1 MSGKVQS
8 QPDIAARCRRAAAAA
23 SDRKA
28 RDLRVLELAEIS
40 SLADYFLVCSGNSE
54 RQVQAIADAV
64 VEKLKADKVRPH
76 HVEGY
81 RPGRWILL
89 DYGDFVVHV
98 FEESTRGFY
107 ALEKLWADAPDV
119 TAEFVK

>member
-8 QPDIAARCRRAAAAA
+8 QPDIAARCRNAVTAIE
-23 SDRKA
+23 DRKG
-28 RDLRVLELAEIS
+28 RDLRILQLSEIS

-54 RQVQAIADAV
+54 RQVKAIADWVLARLRAA
-64 VEKLKADKVRPH
+64 KLRAH

-81 RPGRWILL
+81 ESGRWVLI

-98 FEESTRGFY
+98 FDESTRTFY

-119 TAEFVK
+119 TVEFVT

>member
-1 MSGKVQS
+1 MTNSTS
-8 QPDIAARCRRAAAAA
+8 SPPDIAARCRGVVAAAE
-23 SDRKA
+23 DLKA
-28 RDLRVLELAEIS
+28 NRLRILELSEIS

-64 VEKLKADKVRPH
+64 LQRLRAEHVRAH

-81 RPGRWILL
+81 QAGRWVLL
-89 DYGDFVVHV
+89 DFGDFVVHV
-98 FEESTRGFY
+98 FDEETRSFY

-119 TAEFVK
+119 THEFTQ

>member
-1 MSGKVQS
+1 MSRKVQS
-8 QPDIAARCRRAAAAA
+8 QPDIAARCRNAVVAVE
-23 SDRKA
+23 DRKGQN
-28 RDLRVLELAEIS
+28 LRVLELSEIS
-40 SLADYFLVCSGNSE
+40 SLADYFLICSGNSE

-64 VEKLKADKVRPH
+64 VERLRADKVRPH

-81 RPGRWILL
+81 QPGRWVLL

-98 FEESTRGFY
+98 FDDSTRTFY

-119 TAEFVK
+119 TAEFVQ

>member
-1 MSGKVQS
+1 MTDPTSS
-8 QPDIAARCRRAAAAA
+8 PPDIAARCREVVAAAE
-23 SDRKA
+23 DVKA
-28 RDLRVLELAEIS
+28 NGLRVLELSEIS

-64 VEKLKADKVRPH
+64 LQRLRAERIRPH

-81 RPGRWILL
+81 SAGRWVLL
-89 DYGDFVVHV
+89 DFGDFVVHV
-98 FEESTRGFY
+98 FDEETRSFY

-119 TAEFVK
+119 TSEFTL

>member
-1 MSGKVQS
+1 MSSKVS
-8 QPDIAARCRRAAAAA
+8 SPPDIAARCRDAVAAAE
-23 SDRKA
+23 DRKA
-28 RDLRVLELAEIS
+28 GDVRVLELGAIS
-40 SLADYFLVCSGNSE
+40 SLADYFLICSGNSE

-64 VEKLKADKVRPH
+64 EERLGREKIKPH

-81 RPGRWILL
+81 TAGRWVLL

-98 FEESTRGFY
+98 FDEATRSFY

-119 TAEFVK
+119 TGEFLS

>member
-8 QPDIAARCRRAAAAA
+8 PPDIPARCRNVVAAVE
-23 SDRKA
+23 DRKA
-28 RDLRVLELAEIS
+28 INLRVLELSQIS
-40 SLADYFLVCSGNSE
+40 ALADYFLICSGNNE
-54 RQVQAIADAV
+54 RQVQAIVDAV
-64 VEKLKADKVRPH
+64 VEKLRAEKVRPH

-81 RPGRWILL
+81 QPGRWVLL

-98 FEESTRGFY
+98 FDESTRAFY

>member
-8 QPDIAARCRRAAAAA
+8 QPDIAARCRHAVAAALE
-23 SDRKA
+23 RKA
-28 RDLRVLELAEIS
+28 RDLRILQLREIS
-40 SLADYFLVCSGNSE
+40 SLADYFLVCSGNNE
-54 RQVQAIADAV
+54 RQVRAIADAV
-64 VEKLKADKVRPH
+64 VERLRAEKLRPH

-81 RPGRWILL
+81 QPGRWVLL

-98 FEESTRGFY
+98 FDESTRAFY

-119 TAEFVK
+119 TGEFVK

>member
-8 QPDIAARCRRAAAAA
+8 PPDIAARCRHAVSAAT
-23 SDRKA
+23 DRKA
-28 RDLRVLELAEIS
+28 RDLRVLELIDIS
-40 SLADYFLVCSGNSE
+40 SLADYFLVCSGGSE

-64 VEKLKADKVRPH
+64 VEKLKAEKVRPH
-76 HVEGY
+76 HVEGHQ
-81 RPGRWILL
+81 PGHWILL
-89 DYGDFVVHV
+89 DYGDFIVHV
-98 FEESTRGFY
+98 FDESTRTFY

>member
-1 MSGKVQS
+1 MSGKAQS
-8 QPDIAARCRRAAAAA
+8 TPDIAARCRHAVAAVE
-23 SDRKA
+23 DRKG
-28 RDLRVLELAEIS
+28 RDLRVLQLSEIS

-64 VEKLKADKVRPH
+64 VEALRAKKLRPH
-76 HVEGY
+76 HIEGY
-81 RPGRWILL
+81 QPGRWVLL

-98 FEESTRGFY
+98 FDESTRAFY

>member
-8 QPDIAARCRRAAAAA
+8 QPDIAARCRNAVVAVE
-23 SDRKA
+23 DRKGQN
-28 RDLRVLELAEIS
+28 LRVLELSEIS
-40 SLADYFLVCSGNSE
+40 SLADYFLICSGNSE

-64 VEKLKADKVRPH
+64 VERLRADKVRPH
-76 HVEGY
+76 HIEGY
-81 RPGRWILL
+81 QPGRWVLL

-98 FEESTRGFY
+98 FDDSTRAFY

-119 TAEFVK
+119 TAEFVQ

>member
-1 MSGKVQS
+1 V
-8 QPDIAARCRRAAAAA
+8 AAVE
-23 SDRKA
+23 SRKA
-28 RDLRVLELAEIS
+28 LQLRVLELSQIS
-40 SLADYFLVCSGNSE
+40 SLADFFLVCSGSNE

-64 VEKLKADKVRPH
+64 VETLKAEQVRPH

-81 RPGRWILL
+81 QPGRWVLL

-98 FEESTRGFY
+98 FDEDTREFY

-119 TAEFVK
+119 TAEFVS

>member
-8 QPDIAARCRRAAAAA
+8 PPDIQARCRSVVQAME
-23 SDRKA
+23 DRKA
-28 RDLRVLELAEIS
+28 QALRVLELTDIS
-40 SLADYFLVCSGNSE
+40 SLADYFLVCSGNTE

-64 VEKLKADKVRPH
+64 VEGLRAEKIKPH

-81 RPGRWILL
+81 STGRWVLI

-98 FEESTRGFY
+98 FDESTRAYY

-119 TAEFVK
+119 TSEFVT

>member
-8 QPDIAARCRRAAAAA
+8 QPDIAARCRNAVAAAGG
-23 SDRKA
+23 RKA
-28 RDLRVLELAEIS
+28 QDLRVLKLSQIS
-40 SLADYFLVCSGNSE
+40 SLADYFLICSGNNE

-64 VEKLKADKVRPH
+64 VERLRAEKVRPH
-76 HVEGY
+76 HIEGY
-81 RPGRWILL
+81 QPGRWVLL

-98 FEESTRGFY
+98 FDESTRVFY

>member
-8 QPDIAARCRRAAAAA
+8 QPDIAARCRNVVAAAEG
-23 SDRKA
+23 RKA
-28 RDLRVLELAEIS
+28 QDLRVLALSGIS
-40 SLADYFLVCSGNSE
+40 SLADYFLFCSGNNE

-64 VEKLKADKVRPH
+64 VERLRADKIRPH

-81 RPGRWILL
+81 HPGRWVLL

-98 FEESTRGFY
+98 FDESTRAFY

>member
-8 QPDIAARCRRAAAAA
+8 PPDIAARCRTAVSAAA
-23 SDRKA
+23 DRKA
-28 RDLRVLELAEIS
+28 QAVRVLELTQIS
-40 SLADYFLVCSGNSE
+40 SLADYFLVCSGSSE

-64 VEKLKADKVRPH
+64 VERLKADKIRPH

-81 RPGRWILL
+81 QFGRWVLL

-98 FEESTRGFY
+98 FEESTREFY

-119 TAEFVK
+119 TAEFAK